1 MKQTHRVAGDPIA
14 QNTDLLLGGAQTIE
28 NLTSKF
34 IIIINSYDGHLYK
47 DLKSYNCARVVGETP
62 PIKILLL

>member
-14 QNTDLLLGGAQTIE
+14 QNTDLLLGAQIIE

-47 DLKSYNCARVVGETP
+47 DLQSYNCARVVGETP